1 MIDAY
6 LMRARRTSN
15 HQSRHIVSTSPSST
29 TSCSSFSSPS
39 QQFTCS
45 PRRLIQLNAETPRRL
60 AWPLRSFIPPL
71 PLSRKSL
78 QPTFPTIAI
87 RSTHSSRLGT
97 DHALSPSP
105 TLRTKTP
112 LPFAPRATSAPRR
125 PSLDPSTH
133 SRSASTPTLSWSTS
147 TSLTYPDTSLLFDGH
162 SGIPI

>member
-29 TSCSSFSSPS
+29 TSCSSSSFPS

-71 PLSRKSL
+71 PLSMKSL

-112 LPFAPRATSAPRR
+112 LRSPHEHRAPLAASPLTRALTRGPRR
-125 PSLDPSTH
+125 LRLCPGVLRLPVVPRHDSTVRR
-133 SRSASTPTLSWSTS
+133 SRVL
-147 TSLTYPDTSLLFDGH
+147 
-162 SGIPI
+162 